1 MDTAKRIAQRNK
13 DKQRAERKFLKEL
26 NRKMGGIDFKK
37 HPLTQEE
44 EYNCVKKLGYLNL
57 QKIAFD
63 RRRIVIRRK

>member
-1 MDTAKRIAQRNK
+1 MDTARRIVRRNK
-13 DKQRAERKFLKEL
+13 DRERAERKFLKEL

-57 QKIAFD
+57 QRVAYE
-63 RRRIVIRRK
+63 RRRIVIKED